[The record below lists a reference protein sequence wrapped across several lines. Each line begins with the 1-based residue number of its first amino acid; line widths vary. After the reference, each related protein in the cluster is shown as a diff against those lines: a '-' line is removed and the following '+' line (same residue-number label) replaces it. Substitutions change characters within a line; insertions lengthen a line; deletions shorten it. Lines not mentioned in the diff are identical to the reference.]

1 VKTIA
6 LTLRGCPPEV
16 HQALKARAKANRRS
30 LNSQAL
36 TELEHKEE
44 PVKGISG
51 AEMAKRLRAF
61 KAQFTEK
68 EFAELAELTQE
79 AIEHGRHARLP

>member
-6 LTLRGCPPEV
+6 LTLRGCPPKV

-36 TELEHKEE
+36 TELEDKEE
-44 PVKGISG
+44 KGISG

-61 KAQFTEK
+61 KAQFTGK